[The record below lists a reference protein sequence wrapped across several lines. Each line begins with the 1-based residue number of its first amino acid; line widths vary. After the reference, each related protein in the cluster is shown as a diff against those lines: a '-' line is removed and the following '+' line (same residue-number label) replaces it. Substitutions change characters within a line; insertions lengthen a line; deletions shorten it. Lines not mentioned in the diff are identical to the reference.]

1 MKTSKKIIAI
11 VAGVL
16 AVIVTFGVGFWVS
29 RATLDKDLN
38 EINYILTM
46 YRQYYYDEQEDVIHP
61 FADSLL
67 DQYSDYYTADEYN
80 TVQQQDGGRREGIG
94 ITVSNLNIVTVS
106 GNSPAQN
113 AGILEGDIIKAI
125 KKDGETDFTYIN
137 TQQEFFDLYD
147 TIADNVDFTIMVNR
161 NGEDISCTMS
171 RRAYIQTF
179 VRFKDK
185 TGVYGFSNASGKME
199 MVRLTDS
206 DITED
211 GVGYIDLDWFIGTD
225 SGLNGVMG
233 QFKSA
238 MDKFKANG
246 LKNLILD
253 LRGNGGGFMHILQDI
268 SSYLIDVKD
277 GSRECVSIARD
288 KYGKEEIFNSEPV
301 KYHEYGIEK
310 IAVLANSGTAS
321 ASEVLLGALLDYN
334 SNLGIFVEPT
344 NTASGKVYRTY
355 GKGIM
360 QTTFERVGGGA
371 IKLTTAKIF
380 FPKSDVSIHG
390 VGVTTALNE
399 KYPNKIFESDNSY
412 QDALSFCKNMAN

>member
-1 MKTSKKIIAI
+1 MKKSKKIISI

-16 AVIVTFGVGFWVS
+16 AILITFGVGFWAS

-38 EINYILTM
+38 DINYILTM
-46 YRQYYYDEQEDVIHP
+46 YRQYYYDEQEDVIGP
-61 FADSLL
+61 FAESLL
-67 DQYSDYYTADEYN
+67 DQYSNYYTAEEYN
-80 TVQQQDGGRREGIG
+80 KVQEEDGGRREGIG
-94 ITVSNLNIVTVS
+94 ISVANLKVVTVS

-113 AGILEGDIIKAI
+113 AGILEGDTIKGI
-125 KKDGETDFTYIN
+125 KKGGETDFTYVT
-137 TQQEFFDLYD
+137 TQKEFFDLYD
-147 TIADNVDFTIMVNR
+147 TIADNVDFKIIVNR
-161 NGEDISCTMS
+161 NGKDIYCTLS

-179 VRFKDK
+179 VKFKDK
-185 TGVYGFSNASGKME
+185 TGVYSFSNASGAME
-199 MVRLTDS
+199 MVRLSDS

-225 SGLNGVMG
+225 NGLNGVMG

-238 MDKFKANG
+238 MDKFKGNG

-268 SSYLIDVKD
+268 SSYLIACKD

-288 KYGKEEIFNSEPV
+288 KYGKEEVFNSQPV
-301 KYHEYGIEK
+301 KYHQYGIEK

-334 SNLGIFVEPT
+334 SNLAIYVEPT
-344 NTASGKVYRTY
+344 NTANGKVYRTY

-390 VGVTTALNE
+390 VGVTTELN
-399 KYPNKIFESDNSY
+399 KTYPNKIFESDDSY
-412 QDALSFCKNMAN
+412 QDALSFCKKIAN